1 MNNVL
6 TAQKM
11 LWTCGGEHKQIQMEK
26 EKDVYVK
33 EKGFA
38 DLSAEEMNEVDG
50 GLFFTVVAAVV
61 KVSFVAG
68 YTSNRI

>member
-1 MNNVL
+1 
-6 TAQKM
+6 
-11 LWTCGGEHKQIQMEK
+11 MEK